1 MLANRVR
8 TIQRA
13 SRWLQALLILL
24 TILFVIQRLN
34 TLMQPYPPDS
44 RTLVGVVF
52 HGAAITHKIQILW
65 VVQLVSGMALYLKV
79 LYHHLILLR
88 LLSKG
93 ELFTQKQVAQLR
105 QIGFTLAFAPAIWLM
120 VLIGA
125 WPEVAAAQDQ
135 WTQIVTTLP
144 GTAIIG
150 SCVYMFAGR
159 LMNESRELRDE
170 QNLVI

>member
-52 HGAAITHKIQILW
+52 HGAAITHKIQIL
-65 VVQLVSGMALYLKV
+65 
-79 LYHHLILLR
+79 
-88 LLSKG
+88 
-93 ELFTQKQVAQLR
+93 
-105 QIGFTLAFAPAIWLM
+105 
-120 VLIGA
+120 
-125 WPEVAAAQDQ
+125 
-135 WTQIVTTLP
+135 
-144 GTAIIG
+144 
-150 SCVYMFAGR
+150 
-159 LMNESRELRDE
+159 
-170 QNLVI
+170 